1 MLFLLA
7 LADKYSTI
15 SGNFFKCLN
24 SLNFIQTIFTV
35 FRQLSSFNLLL
46 SENREIS
53 LEGLKAIIYFNFAP
67 FVIAG
72 VRYINFDSMP
82 VNFNFL
88 LLKFLS
94 KCKYIEFFFK
104 IICYLSILSGFDKGI
119 HLRTKNLD

>member
-94 KCKYIEFFFK
+94 KCKYIEFFSRLFVTYQFCQVLTK
-104 IICYLSILSGFDKGI
+104 ASIYEPRI
-119 HLRTKNLD
+119 